1 MALASRP
8 HSTAAARRVGIV
20 AALPVEARALGP
32 ARARPDGLS
41 TLVDDTLVAAG
52 ADALVSF
59 GLAGG
64 LDPALAPGAILVPRE
79 VIADDGAA
87 LPTDAAWCAQ
97 VAQALAPHRPILYG
111 RLLTSPRALGSV
123 SEKAD
128 AFRRTG
134 ASAVDMESSGVA
146 RVAEAHRLP
155 FVVLRVIVDG
165 ASDVL
170 PPALAL
176 IADSGGPL
184 RWGRLIGHLALAPHD
199 VLALVRLAGRYGT
212 ARRALRAAA
221 GSGAL
226 SAPPRTP

>member
-41 TLVDDTLVAAG
+41 TLVDDTLVAVSGMGAAAATARANALVAAG

-97 VAQALAPHRPILYG
+97 VAQ
-111 RLLTSPRALGSV
+111 T
-123 SEKAD
+123 
-128 AFRRTG
+128 
-134 ASAVDMESSGVA
+134 
-146 RVAEAHRLP
+146 
-155 FVVLRVIVDG
+155 
-165 ASDVL
+165 
-170 PPALAL
+170 
-176 IADSGGPL
+176 
-184 RWGRLIGHLALAPHD
+184 RLIILD
-199 VLALVRLAGRYGT
+199 VTILSQAQAGGQYEIRHI
-212 ARRALRAAA
+212 RAHGR
-221 GSGAL
+221 
-226 SAPPRTP
+226 